1 MDGKTDA
8 DLLLEEDDG
17 VADLERILVLKVCK
31 ILS

>member
-17 VADLERILVLKVCK
+17 VEDRERLMVLKVHF
-31 ILS
+31 L